1 MPFSPSI
8 TDFLDH
14 LRVERGFSPHTI
26 AAYERDLAQYAAWL
40 ASRGL
45 STAHEIGAAHVENYV
60 RALQSGQVSEGARE
74 QVAYADSSVAHKL
87 AAVRSWH
94 KFLAREKNLPD
105 AARHAQSFAITAKL
119 PHVLSRQQIKALLE
133 APDASQAVGIRDR
146 ALLEMLYGGGLR
158 ASELC
163 ALRARDVDW
172 ERGVLRLE
180 GKGSKVRTVPL
191 GDIARDALERYLEL
205 ARPALAERRRELDVR
220 RQERQQQQE
229 RVQVLVDA
237 RATKSKAGPDR
248 ETASTIFLSDTGLAL
263 SRQLLLQ
270 IVARHAKRA
279 GLPDWVSPHAL
290 RHAFA
295 THLLEGGADLRS
307 IQEMLGHA
315 NIATTQIYT
324 HVETGRLRAAYKK
337 AHPRA

>member
-1 MPFSPSI
+1 MPFEPDI
-8 TDFLDH
+8 ADFLDH

-26 AAYERDLAQYAAWL
+26 AAYERDLLQYAVW
-40 ASRGL
+40 L
-45 STAHEIGAAHVENYV
+45 STCGVEAARGIVAAHVENYV
-60 RALQSGQVSEGARE
+60 RALQGGQVGEGARSS
-74 QVAYADSSVAHKL
+74 VAYADSSVARKL

-94 KFLAREKNLPD
+94 KFLAREKGLGD
-105 AARHAQSFAITAKL
+105 VARHSEGFASTPRL
-119 PHVLSRQQIKALLE
+119 PHILSREQMRLLLE
-133 APDASQAVGIRDR
+133 APEAGTAIGVRDR

-163 ALRARDVDW
+163 ALRPSDVDW
-172 ERGVLRLE
+172 ERGVLRLT
-180 GKGSKVRTVPL
+180 GKGSRVRTVPL
-191 GDIARDALERYLEL
+191 GEIARHALQSYLEF
-205 ARPALAERRRELDVR
+205 ARPRLSERRRDLDER
-220 RQERQQQQE
+220 RSR
-229 RVQVLVDA
+229 RPPQVLASAQAAPAKSRAGAEDA
-237 RATKSKAGPDR
+237 
-248 ETASTIFLSDTGLAL
+248 IFLSDTGLPL

-270 IVARHAKRA
+270 IVTRHAQRA
-279 GLPDWVSPHAL
+279 GLPAWVSPHAL

-324 HVETGRLRAAYKK
+324 HVETSRLRQAYRS

>member
-1 MPFSPSI
+1 MPFSI
-8 TDFLDH
+8 DIADFLDH

-26 AAYERDLAQYAAWL
+26 VAYERDLVQYAAWL
-40 ASRGL
+40 GARDVGSSR
-45 STAHEIGAAHVENYV
+45 EIVAAHVENYV
-60 RALQSGQVSEGARE
+60 RALQDGQVSEGVHRN
-74 QVAYADSSVAHKL
+74 VAYTDSSVARKL

-94 KFLAREKNLPD
+94 KFLAREKGLSD
-105 AARHAQSFAITAKL
+105 VARHSEGFAITPKL
-119 PHVLSRQQIKALLE
+119 PHVLSREQIRLLLE
-133 APDASQAVGIRDR
+133 APDASTATGVRDR

-163 ALRARDVDW
+163 AVRPGDVDW
-172 ERGVLRLE
+172 ERGVLRLT

-191 GDIARDALERYLEL
+191 GEIAQHALQSYQEW
-205 ARPALAERRRELDVR
+205 ARPKLIERRRDLDER
-220 RQERQQQQE
+220 RSQERPQ
-229 RVQVLVDA
+229 RRPQVLAAAPLKVTKG
-237 RATKSKAGPDR
+237 RAGEA
-248 ETASTIFLSDTGLAL
+248 ETIFLSDTGLPL

-270 IVARHAKRA
+270 IVTRHAQRA
-279 GLPDWVSPHAL
+279 GLPSWVSPHAL

-324 HVETGRLRAAYKK
+324 HVDTSRLRIAYRS